1 MTASSGGYRSGEMFS
16 PSPGNAP
23 RPCASL
29 LMANLAL
36 ADFGCGLFV
45 MPASLHALIHGAWVM
60 GTPVC
65 LCICALNYCFI
76 IVAMGTLGERR
87 CRPLPLRVSL
97 CPGSLGSNR
106 AVAAVSTGNTALFDS
121 LSKLG
126 TSGVYERRIRP
137 TVGGPPV
144 VVNASIIIK
153 RFGPVTETSMDYQI
167 SIFLQLRWN
176 DPQIQNLMAS
186 ASFKEEFIDLGNN
199 FYDLLWKPVL
209 FIENEKTANI
219 HAITSDNKMLRLYKN
234 GDVFHSMR
242 VTMVL
247 ECAMILRD
255 YPMDLQHCHMNME
268 SYGYTTNDVILQWN
282 DTDPVIF
289 NVSTATTTFTV
300 SEKGTLGNCGK
311 TYDSGPF
318 SCISVAFDLSRDIGY
333 NLIQLYI
340 PSMLLVI
347 ISWLSFWID
356 MSAAPARAS
365 LGITTILTI
374 TTQSSAANSQLPKV
388 SYIKAIDVWMGM
400 CQVFVFAALL
410 EFAAVNVMAR
420 QGKHAVKLVDEN
432 SSPKEKAGAEDKK
445 KMYVRCAHRIDYFS
459 RIIFPITFFILNI
472 FYWVFYKVVLKFN
485 S

>member
-1 MTASSGGYRSGEMFS
+1 AAAS
-16 PSPGNAP
+16 
-23 RPCASL
+23 
-29 LMANLAL
+29 
-36 ADFGCGLFV
+36 
-45 MPASLHALIHGAWVM
+45 
-60 GTPVC
+60 
-65 LCICALNYCFI
+65 
-76 IVAMGTLGERR
+76 
-87 CRPLPLRVSL
+87 PLYPFVSL

-106 AVAAVSTGNTALFDS
+106 DVAAVPAGNLAPFDS
-121 LSKLG
+121 LGTLG
-126 TSGVYERRIRP
+126 TTTAYERRIRP
-137 TVGGPPV
+137 NFTGPPV
-144 VVNASIIIK
+144 VVNASIVIK

-176 DPQIQNLMAS
+176 DPQIQQLLANAML
-186 ASFKEEFIDLGNN
+186 KEDSIDLGNN
-199 FYDLLWKPVL
+199 YYDLLWKPVL
-209 FIENEKTANI
+209 FFENEKSANNTNQC
-219 HAITSDNKMLRLYKN
+219 ATSFKLQLIKLNQYIAQYVL
-234 GDVFHSMR
+234 
-242 VTMVL
+242 VTMLL

-282 DTDPVIF
+282 STDPVIF

-300 SEKGTLGNCGK
+300 SEKGILGNCSK
-311 TYDSGPF
+311 TYDSGPY
-318 SCISVAFDLSRDIGY
+318 SCISVEFDLSRDIGY

-420 QGKHAVKLVDEN
+420 QGKHAVKLVGEN
-432 SSPKEKAGAEDKK
+432 SSPKEKVSEWDFAWLGGVAMVWIKDHVSTYQICNCTLSCSSSLFRVQVGAEDKK

-459 RIIFPITFFILNI
+459 RIIFPIAFFILNI
-472 FYWVFYKVVLKFN
+472 FYWVFYKVVLKFKFHHQ
-485 S
+485 

>member
-1 MTASSGGYRSGEMFS
+1 MALVMVAAYLMCYTPFALTKSGEL
-16 PSPGNAP
+16 
-23 RPCASL
+23 RDL
-29 LMANLAL
+29 
-36 ADFGCGLFV
+36 
-45 MPASLHALIHGAWVM
+45 
-60 GTPVC
+60 
-65 LCICALNYCFI
+65 
-76 IVAMGTLGERR
+76 R

-106 AVAAVSTGNTALFDS
+106 AVAAVSSGNTALFDS

-153 RFGPVTETSMDYQI
+153 RFGPVTETSMDYHI